1 MKKWTQHEAT
11 TGLAVSPALVNN
23 ELTAQQSSA
32 TTLDRTQL
40 PSNWADNTRLK
51 DGALHQVWADA
62 AYPVTGEQNAEVDL
76 IVPPMGWMSSTL
88 QVRSGGW
95 RSVSSQPLLLQGF
108 KGGNL
113 FLEWSCNVWVN
124 NIFVHGVNDG
134 RPFSPNYMR
143 LRAVVNGTVIAER
156 RGGGY
161 HQTSRLIGNAQ
172 LPAGDLSIELQFQLT
187 PPSEDCA
194 TNLDPSVGS
203 YHMPYGHLWNSRY
216 LIIGRFR

>member
-1 MKKWTQHEAT
+1 MKRWTQHQAT
-11 TGLAVSPALVNN
+11 TGLAASPALVND

-40 PSNWADNTRLK
+40 PSNWASNTRLK

-62 AYPVTGEQNAEVDL
+62 AYPNGGQQDAEVDL
-76 IVPPMGWMSSTL
+76 IVPPMGWMSATI
-88 QVRSGGW
+88 QVMSGGW
-95 RSVSSQPLLLQGF
+95 RSVSVTPLLLTGF

-113 FLEWSCNVWVN
+113 FLEWSCNVIAN
-124 NIFVHGVNDG
+124 NIWVLGINEG
-134 RPFSPNYMR
+134 RPYSPNYVR

-156 RGGGY
+156 RGGAY

-172 LPAGDLSIELQFQLT
+172 LPAGDLNIELQFQLT
-187 PPSEDCA
+187 APGQDYAAS
-194 TNLDPSVGS
+194 LDPTVGS
-203 YHMPYGHLWNSRY
+203 YHQPYGHLWNSRY